1 MVPEEKTA
9 CGIAKKLFTNL
20 RRYFVSQRTTRK
32 LVNVILLSQKCRKS
46 RKGTRSC
53 KTSYKEQIFF
63 SGKKNT
69 EWNRNRGK
77 KPRIIREGRET
88 LHEIGMFGL
97 GE

>member
-9 CGIAKKLFTNL
+9 YGIAKKLFTNL

-63 SGKKNT
+63 Q
-69 EWNRNRGK
+69 ER
-77 KPRIIREGRET
+77 RILNGTGIQERK
-88 LHEIGMFGL
+88 L
-97 GE
+97 G